1 MKLVLL
7 EKTRRSLA
15 VYGILW
21 EKGRIDSLVH
31 EMVIIEIRTGNTA
44 VFPGNISGRLAAENL
59 PNGGAGHTAERDGGD
74 IISPCETS
82 LFVVPVGQGENRG
95 MRQSENHPL
104 YMIVEVFMPVLGDE
118 PRVVDNP
125 DFVIEPRKR
134 VEQLSGGQFRRTE
147 RLKRQ
152 IREVLVDCLMN
163 LVPYAKAN
171 VTVIRDHRDCIHLR
185 LQLAHEL
192 YGLRNKGRLFE
203 NGEVV
208 PFGHLRCGHHRIAIQ
223 VPAEQVLDRLG
234 HRVPRIAD

>member
-1 MKLVLL
+1 
-7 EKTRRSLA
+7 
-15 VYGILW
+15 
-21 EKGRIDSLVH
+21 
-31 EMVIIEIRTGNTA
+31 
-44 VFPGNISGRLAAENL
+44 
-59 PNGGAGHTAERDGGD
+59 
-74 IISPCETS
+74 
-82 LFVVPVGQGENRG
+82 

-171 VTVIRDHRDCIHLR
+171 VTVIRDHRDRIHLR

-208 PFGHLRCGHHRIAIQ
+208 PLVISDAGTI
-223 VPAEQVLDRLG
+223 VLLSRFPLSRSSIDSGIESRE
-234 HRVPRIAD
+234 